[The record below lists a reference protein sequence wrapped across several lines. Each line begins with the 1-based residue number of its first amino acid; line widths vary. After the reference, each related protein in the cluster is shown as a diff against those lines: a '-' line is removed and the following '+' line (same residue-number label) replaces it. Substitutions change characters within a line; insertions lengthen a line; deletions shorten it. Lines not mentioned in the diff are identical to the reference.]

1 MSSTSNRIAIA
12 ALALLTAQPAW
23 ADWHEA
29 SSDHFVIYADDKER
43 DIQRFAEE
51 LERYHSAM
59 ASLTGRATEKPSPS
73 NRVVIYVVGSQRD
86 IRELAGGKSRTIAG
100 FYIPR
105 AGGSRAFV
113 QEIRHQKGYPH
124 VSTIVLLHE
133 YAHHFLISS
142 SRAPMPRWLG
152 EGAAEFFAA
161 ATFND
166 DGSLMIGRAAQ
177 HRAGELVRADP
188 VHVRE
193 LLDPEL
199 YRQQKSSR
207 YDAFYGQSWL
217 LYHYLTFSRER
228 DGQLA
233 QYQLN
238 MIDGMGSLAA
248 GEAAFGDLDALER
261 ELKSYLRGQFM
272 TFTIESD
279 KLTTGPVSLR
289 KLPPGEAEIMPLVIR
304 SQRGVDAEEAA
315 KVLVAARAI
324 ASRHP
329 QDPGVLAA
337 LAEAEFDAGNDAEA
351 ISSADRAIA
360 LDPANKNALIQKGY
374 ALFRQTS
381 KADDRAAAFTAAM
394 KPFEALNAL
403 ENDHPLPLIYYF
415 RSYAERGAVP
425 PENARAA
432 LARAAELAPFD
443 LGLQLTTAMMLITER
458 KHSDA
463 RFFLAPIAASPHGG
477 RAAEK
482 ARQLLDLL
490 AQTPDGERLDINRMK
505 ENGEDEGG
513 EGLARDE

>member
-1 MSSTSNRIAIA
+1 VVSAICRITIVV
-12 ALALLTAQPAW
+12 LALVAAQPARAEW
-23 ADWHEA
+23 YEA

-43 DIQRFAEE
+43 DIQRFAQE

-59 ASLTGRATEKPSPS
+59 ASLTGRSADKPSPS
-73 NRVVIYVVGSQRD
+73 NRVVIYVVGGQRE
-86 IRELAGGKSRTIAG
+86 IRELAGSKSRTIAG

-124 VSTIVLLHE
+124 FSTIVLLHE
-133 YAHHFLISS
+133 YAHHFLTSS
-142 SRAPMPRWLG
+142 SRVPMPRWLS

-199 YRQQKSSR
+199 YKQQKSGR
-207 YDAFYGQSWL
+207 YDAFYGKSWL
-217 LYHYLTFSRER
+217 LYHYLTFSKERE
-228 DGQLA
+228 GQLA

-238 MIDGMGSLAA
+238 MVDGMGSLAA
-248 GEAAFGDLDALER
+248 GEAAFGNLDALER

-272 TFTIESD
+272 TFVINRE
-279 KLTTGPVSLR
+279 KLATGTVTLR
-289 KLPPGEAEIMPLVIR
+289 KIPPGEADIMPLVIR
-304 SQRGVDAEEAA
+304 SQRGVNAEEAA
-315 KVLVAARAI
+315 DILAEARTI
-324 ASRHP
+324 ATRHP

-337 LAEAEFDAGNDAEA
+337 LAEAEFDSGNDAEA
-351 ISSADRAIA
+351 ISAADRALS

-374 ALFRQTS
+374 ALFRQAP
-381 KADDRAAAFTAAM
+381 KADDRAAAFAAAM
-394 KPFEALNAL
+394 RPFEALNAL

-458 KHSDA
+458 KHSEA

-490 AQTPDGERLDINRMK
+490 AQTPDGERLDVGRLK
-505 ENGEDEGG
+505 EDGKAEEPTS
-513 EGLARDE
+513 ASS